1 MSGTLFLIGGHEDKD
16 GKRAV
21 LGAVARACSGGAL
34 VLVTA
39 ASTKPEPYLPLYAS
53 ALLPFGVEVVELRLR
68 DRAEAD
74 DPARLAV
81 LHKAGAVLLSG
92 GRQRLGADVLVGS
105 VALRHVRARWHGGM
119 PVAGTS
125 AGAAML
131 GEWMLGG
138 GTNDESP
145 ADSLPIVRGLGFL
158 PGVLV
163 DQHLAERGR
172 TPRLIAAAS
181 LKGAVGIG
189 VDENTAAVVRGGSVS
204 VVGEG
209 AVTIVDTTGTTA
221 HRTPHGVSVRDARV
235 SLLTGS
241 DDAYSLPRGASTNW
255 PST

>member
-16 GKRAV
+16 GERVV

-53 ALLPFGVEVVELRLR
+53 ALRPFGVEVVELRLR

-74 DPARLAV
+74 EPARLGV
-81 LHKAGAVLLSG
+81 LHTAGAVLLSG
-92 GRQRLGADVLVGS
+92 GKQRLGADVLLGS
-105 VALRHVRARWHGGM
+105 VAARHLRARWEHGM
-119 PVAGTS
+119 AVAGTS
-125 AGAAML
+125 AGAALL

-145 ADSLPIVRGLGFL
+145 AESLPIVRGLGFL

-172 TPRLIAAAS
+172 TPRLIAAAA
-181 LKGAVGIG
+181 LKGVTGIG
-189 VDENTAAVVRGGSVS
+189 VDEDTAAVVRAGSVS
-204 VVGEG
+204 VVGAG
-209 AVTIVDTTGTTA
+209 TVTIVDTTGA
-221 HRTPHGVSVRDARV
+221 AARRTPAGVSVRDARV
-235 SLLTGS
+235 SLLTAS
-241 DDAYSLPRGASTNW
+241 DDAYSLPRGASTN
-255 PST
+255 